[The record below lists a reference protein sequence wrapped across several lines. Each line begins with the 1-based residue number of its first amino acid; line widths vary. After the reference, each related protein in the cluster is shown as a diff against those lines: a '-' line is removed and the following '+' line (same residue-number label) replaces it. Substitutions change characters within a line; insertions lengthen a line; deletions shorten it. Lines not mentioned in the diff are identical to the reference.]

1 MMQKCNVP
9 MIAQCVGQVF
19 HVFFS
24 WLFVW
29 KLDYGIVGT
38 GIASVITNSIIYI
51 IIMVYTNMLPDL
63 REANTF
69 PDAQVFK
76 NLGEYMSLGVP
87 TAAMQCLEWWAFEV
101 MTLIAGYI
109 GVTEQASQLVLLNI
123 IALLYMIALGIQQ
136 AATSTV
142 GSQIG

>member
-1 MMQKCNVP
+1 
-9 MIAQCVGQVF
+9 
-19 HVFFS
+19 
-24 WLFVW
+24 
-29 KLDYGIVGT
+29 
-38 GIASVITNSIIYI
+38 
-51 IIMVYTNMLPDL
+51 MVYTNMLPDL